1 VPDNINAVD
10 VILIFREAFME
21 DQFGRDPQVRYLRQ
35 VFAKMEQ
42 KQGELLRT
50 IGVSTTDYRLGR
62 ARNAALKSFEKAWM
76 LAGRRGAVETE
87 DEIGDLY
94 VLCLAKVLAGNRI
107 SVPGEF
113 LTVNPKINDVIKE
126 VFK

>member
-1 VPDNINAVD
+1 MRYAPCPMRRQEVH
-10 VILIFREAFME
+10 ME

-42 KQGELLRT
+42 KQGELLGR
-50 IGVSTTDYRLGR
+50 IGVSLTDYRLRR
-62 ARNAALKSFEKAWM
+62 AREAALKSFEKAWM
-76 LAGRRGAVETE
+76 LAGRKGTVETE

-94 VLCLAKVLAGNRI
+94 VLCLAKVLEGNRI

-113 LTVNPKINDVIKE
+113 LPKNPKINDVIKE
-126 VFK
+126 VFE

>member
-1 VPDNINAVD
+1 
-10 VILIFREAFME
+10 ME

-42 KQGELLRT
+42 KQGELLGRT
-50 IGVSTTDYRLGR
+50 GISPTDYRLR
-62 ARNAALKSFEKAWM
+62 RVRDAALKAFEKAWM
-76 LAGRRGAVETE
+76 LAGRRGAVGTE

-94 VLCLAKVLAGNRI
+94 ILCLANVLEGNRI
-107 SVPGEF
+107 SVPGES
-113 LTVNPKINDVIKE
+113 LPANPKINDVIKE

>member
-1 VPDNINAVD
+1 
-10 VILIFREAFME
+10 ME
-21 DQFGRDPQVRYLRQ
+21 DQFSRDPQVRHLRQ

-42 KQGELLRT
+42 KQGELLGR
-50 IGVSTTDYRLGR
+50 IGVSPTDYRLRR
-62 ARNAALKSFEKAWM
+62 ARDAALKSFEKAWM

-94 VLCLAKVLAGNRI
+94 ILCLAKVLSGNRI

-113 LTVNPKINDVIKE
+113 LLSNAKISDVIKE

>member
-1 VPDNINAVD
+1 
-10 VILIFREAFME
+10 ME

-42 KQGELLRT
+42 KQGELLGR
-50 IGVSTTDYRLGR
+50 IGLPPTDYRLRR
-62 ARNAALKSFEKAWM
+62 AREAALKSFEKAWM
-76 LAGRRGAVETE
+76 LAGRKGTVETE

-94 VLCLAKVLAGNRI
+94 VLCLAKVLEGNRI

-113 LTVNPKINDVIKE
+113 LPKNPKINDVIKE
-126 VFK
+126 VFG